1 MSVSGHVIPAE
12 LRCIPRLV
20 SPTTAAKI
28 LDVSRQTVM
37 RLVERGDLD
46 AVRVSTLWKIRRD
59 SLMKL
64 IGGDAGEEGGDA

>member
-1 MSVSGHVIPAE
+1 MGVSGHVIPAKMM
-12 LRCIPRLV
+12 CIPRLV
-20 SPTTAAKI
+20 SPTTAAKM

-46 AVRVSTLWKIRRD
+46 AVRVSSLWKIRRD

-64 IGGDAGEEGGDA
+64 IGGDAGEGEADV

>member
-20 SPTTAAKI
+20 SPTTAAKM

-46 AVRVSTLWKIRRD
+46 AVRVSTLWKIRRA
-59 SLMKL
+59 SLMNL
-64 IGGDAGEEGGDA
+64 IGGDAGDGEADA